1 MRTRWTRLR
10 RAGVVA
16 GAAVAAGVMT
26 VTTAAAAGPPMPD
39 FQGQSLVRVFSGL
52 DYRTRV
58 DVHDV
63 SGVHRHVLW
72 PPSWKVCSQSPAP
85 GAGLNGQ
92 TVTIGVVKKAERC
105 PA

>member
-1 MRTRWTRLR
+1 MRMLIR

-16 GAAVAAGVMT
+16 GATLAAGVMT

-39 FQGQSLVRVFSGL
+39 FRGQGLARVFSGV

-58 DVHDV
+58 EVRDV
-63 SGVHRHVLW
+63 SGRQRNVLW
-72 PPSWKVCSQSPAP
+72 PLSWKVCTQSPAP
-85 GAGLNGQ
+85 GKELTGQ

-105 PA
+105 PV

>member
-1 MRTRWTRLR
+1 MNAHLR

-16 GAAVAAGVMT
+16 GAALAAGVMT

-39 FQGQSLVRVFSGL
+39 FRGKGLVRVFSGL

-58 DVHDV
+58 DVNDT
-63 SGVHRHVLW
+63 SGFHRHVLW

-85 GAGLNGQ
+85 GKELTGQ
-92 TVTIGVVKKAERC
+92 RVTIGVVKKDESC
-105 PA
+105 PK